1 MMKSLEKYS
10 IGLDMGTNSVG
21 YAVIDK
27 DGNVLKFRKKNMMGV
42 RLFETGNTAKKR
54 RMDRNIRR
62 RYSRRRE
69 RIKFLREIFNDEIM
83 SIDENFFK
91 RMDEGFLW
99 LEDKSTGQKKTLFN
113 DVHFTDGEYYSTY
126 PTIYHLRKALCE
138 NDKKEDIRLIYLALH
153 HIIKYRGNFLSE
165 GQKFDSSSND
175 IIGEF
180 MFLNE
185 EINEK
190 LDVDLKGTEDKF
202 VIIQE
207 ELLKKGITKREKLEN
222 ILYIWGKDKENEKC
236 LKQICSLILGYKGD
250 LALIFRK
257 EELEK
262 LGFSDSKYEENED
275 KIIAE
280 LGDNACIL
288 ESIKKIYSWYTLQDI
303 LQGER
308 KICDAMVNKY
318 NKHRNDLRLLK
329 NMFRDCSREGYE
341 KVLKKY
347 GVDKNYERYIQGE
360 KQCTQKELYGTI
372 EKYIEDITDDRF
384 LDAKKYIIKEMEE
397 GNFLPL
403 INSKSNSAIPYQLN
417 EAELKTILEKQGEFY
432 PFLRENK
439 EKIMAILRFKIP
451 YYIGPLYPGEY
462 KFAWVE
468 RDNNKKITPWNW
480 SEVID
485 IDATAEK
492 FIKKMTNKCTYIY
505 DEDVLPRYS
514 LLYSE
519 YVLLNELNKIR
530 INGKFIAFEDK
541 HKFIQELFM
550 KAKKVTNEKFVNYLK
565 RINYSNKN
573 EFEVTGY
580 QKDMEFAAG
589 LISYIDMQRIFGKID
604 ESNYAMIEKIIYW
617 ITVFEDKDILKRK
630 VRKIYKKEE
639 ISDEQLKQVMKLKY
653 KGWGRLSEKL
663 LTGIKVKNEKQE
675 ALSVMD
681 CLRNSNSN
689 LMQIIEAEKSGYKR
703 KIEMLNGKE
712 EYVFNEEKLQSLP
725 GSPALRRGIWQAHL
739 IVKELTDIL
748 GKEKLEHIY
757 IEFAR
762 GEGKKERTSSRQSQL
777 EKCYKKLKEEVD
789 EYNTQIESELKNKKY
804 ADRLNYEKMYL
815 YFMQN
820 GKCMYTQEP
829 LDINKLEL
837 YHVDHIIPQ
846 SLIKDDSLDNK
857 VLVCADV
864 NEFKS
869 NDTSFLQNNIIS
881 KRKGWWKKLH
891 KCNLISDKKYLNL
904 QKSGIGKYETIGFI
918 NRQLVETRQIS
929 KRMAEIF
936 NALYGV
942 DTVVSI
948 NAGLS
953 AGFRD
958 KFKLAK
964 VREVNDYHHAHD
976 AYLAVYIG
984 SKLLNMY
991 GGAFENEFVYSAYQ
1005 KYQRKIVQERAKS
1018 KYGYFMHYFNEE
1030 DAKRVIKV
1038 FNYKGLPVTKKLEEL
1053 DGEFYKITI
1062 NAKDSK
1068 DAVIPIKKGMDVK
1081 KYGGYTGNN
1090 NAYSLIVEY
1099 KKKNKMLKELVGIPV
1114 RIAYLA
1120 KVDGDAIEN
1129 YLREELKTSELQV
1142 VRPNLKIKKNQL
1154 IEVDGYR
1161 RYLVSAQEAVNA
1173 VQMCFEKEV
1182 NQKYLYELAKI
1193 EDSDSQL
1200 DEEIINNLYVDIHRK
1215 LEAKYEEFSS
1225 VVNKI
1230 YNSIK
1235 WDELSLEKKA
1245 KVIMEILKLVQCNS
1259 QYPNLKMVG
1268 LVDRMG
1274 RKAYNVKLEKTSF
1287 IFQSV
1292 TGLFECKWNVNDE
1305 MHRKEKS

>member
-1 MMKSLEKYS
+1 MKYEGKYS

-27 DGNVLKFRKKNMMGV
+27 DGNVIKFRKKNMMGV
-42 RLFETGNTAKKR
+42 RLFEDGKTAQQRRISRNT
-54 RMDRNIRR
+54 RR

-69 RIKFLREIFNDEIM
+69 RIKFLREIFNDEIL

-91 RMDEGFLW
+91 RMDEGFL
-99 LEDKSTGQKKTLFN
+99 LIEDKSTGQKKTLFN
-113 DVHFTDGEYYSTY
+113 DIPFSDGDYYSAY

-138 NDKKEDIRLIYLALH
+138 SNKKEDIRLIYLALH

-180 MFLNE
+180 VFLSE

-190 LDVDLKGTEDKF
+190 LDIGLNGNEDKF
-202 VIIQE
+202 TKIKE
-207 ELLKKGITKREKLEN
+207 ELVKKNVTKREKLEN
-222 ILYIWGKDKENEKC
+222 IIDIWGKDKENEKC

-250 LALIFRK
+250 LAVIFRK

-262 LGFSDSKYEENED
+262 ISFSDNKYEENED

-280 LGDNACIL
+280 LGDNASIL
-288 ESIKKIYSWYTLQDI
+288 ECIKKIYSWYTLQDI
-303 LQGER
+303 LQG
-308 KICDAMVNKY
+308 KNKLCDAMVNKY
-318 NKHRNDLRLLK
+318 EKHRNDLKLLK
-329 NMFRDCSREGYE
+329 NMFRECSREGYE

-360 KQCTQKELYGTI
+360 KKCTQKELYDTI
-372 EKYIEDITDDRF
+372 EKYMKVINDERF
-384 LDAKKYIIKEMEE
+384 LDAKQYITKEIEE
-397 GNFLPL
+397 NNFLPL
-403 INSKSNSAIPYQLN
+403 INSKANSAIPYQLH
-417 EAELKTILEKQGEFY
+417 EDELVTILEKQGEIY

-439 EKIMAILRFKIP
+439 EKIVAILKFKIP
-451 YYIGPLYPGEY
+451 YYIGPLYPGEFKY
-462 KFAWVE
+462 AWLD
-468 RDNNKKITPWNW
+468 RDNGKKITPWNW
-480 SEVID
+480 DEVVD

-519 YVLLNELNKIR
+519 YVLLNELNKIK
-530 INGKFIAFEDK
+530 INGRFISYEDK
-541 HKFIQELFM
+541 NRFIQDLFI
-550 KAKKVTNEKFVNYLK
+550 KVKKVTNDKFVNYLN
-565 RINYSNKN
+565 RINYCNKK

-580 QKDMEFAAG
+580 QKDMEFAAS
-589 LISYIDMQRIFGKID
+589 LASYIDMQRIFGKID

-617 ITVFEDKDILKRK
+617 ITVFEEKDILKRK
-630 VRKIYKKEE
+630 IRKTYTKEE
-639 ISDEQLKQVMKLKY
+639 ISDEQLKLVTKLRY

-663 LTGIKVKNEKQE
+663 LTGVKVKNEKQE

-681 CLRNSNSN
+681 CLRNSNYN
-689 LMQIIEAEKSGYKR
+689 LMQIIEGEKSEYKR
-703 KIEMLNGKE
+703 KIEALNGRE
-712 EYVFNEEKLQSLP
+712 EYVFNEQKLQSLP
-725 GSPALRRGIWQAHL
+725 GSPALRRGIWQAYL

-748 GKEKLEHIY
+748 GKENLEHIY

-777 EKCYKKLKEEVD
+777 ERCYKKLKEEVD
-789 EYNTQIESELKNKKY
+789 EYNKQIESELRNKKY
-804 ADRLNYEKMYL
+804 ADKLNQEKMYL
-815 YFMQN
+815 YFTQN
-820 GKCMYTQEP
+820 GKCMYTQET

-857 VLVCADV
+857 VLVCSNV
-864 NEFKS
+864 NEFKG
-869 NDTSFLQNNIIS
+869 NDTSFLQNNVIS
-881 KRKGWWKKLH
+881 KRKEWWKKLY
-891 KCNLISDKKYLNL
+891 KCNLISDKKYANL
-904 QKSGIGKYETIGFI
+904 QKSGMGKYETIGFI

-936 NALYGV
+936 NGLYGA

-976 AYLAVYIG
+976 AYLAAYIG
-984 SKLLNMY
+984 SKLLHMY
-991 GGAFENEFVYSAYQ
+991 GGAFESEFIYSTYQ
-1005 KYQRKIVQERAKS
+1005 KYQKKIVQERAKS
-1018 KYGYFMHYFNEE
+1018 RYGYFMYYFDEE
-1030 DAKRVIKV
+1030 DAKKVIKI

-1062 NAKDSK
+1062 NGKNSK
-1068 DAVIPIKKGMDVK
+1068 DAVIPIKKGLDVK

-1099 KKKNKMLKELVGIPV
+1099 KKKNKIVKELVGIPV

-1120 KVDGDAIEN
+1120 KDDSDAIDK
-1129 YLREELKTSELQV
+1129 YLREKLKTSEVRL

-1161 RYLVSAQEAVNA
+1161 RYLVSDQEAVNA

-1182 NQKYLYELAKI
+1182 NQKYMYELSKI
-1193 EDSDSQL
+1193 TDFDSQL
-1200 DEEIINNLYVDIHRK
+1200 DEETINHIYEDIHKK
-1215 LEAKYEEFSS
+1215 LEVQYVEFSS
-1225 VVNKI
+1225 VVNNI
-1230 YNSIK
+1230 YNSIR
-1235 WDELSLEKKA
+1235 WDDLSIDKKA

-1274 RKAYNVKLEKTSF
+1274 RKAYNVKIEKTSF
-1287 IFQSV
+1287 IYQSV
-1292 TGLFECKWNVNDE
+1292 TGLFE
-1305 MHRKEKS
+1305 RKEQY